1 MFDNLAEWV
10 NGNAALVRRGRFV
23 NATVLIEVGT
33 SGYLIRIAEG
43 RVVEVCPSPALMPN
57 WTFALRAPHD
67 AWEKFWQPK
76 PPPGFTDLFAL
87 VRKRLLRIEGDL
99 HPFMANLLYFKEVLA
114 APRYREASR

>member
-1 MFDNLAEWV
+1 MFDNLAERV
-10 NGNAALVRRGRFV
+10 NGNEALVRRGRFV
-23 NATVLIEVGT
+23 NATVLIEVGVA
-33 SGYLIRIAEG
+33 GYLIRIAEG
-43 RVVEVCPSPALMPN
+43 RVVDVAPSPTLMPN
-57 WTFALRAPHD
+57 WTFALRAPSE

-114 APRYREASR
+114 SPRHREGM